1 MFGSVGLFLMTPE
14 RWREIEDVFHSC
26 LEQDPAERK
35 VTLDEI
41 TTRDPELA
49 KEVDKLLH
57 QFELA
62 ESFIEEPITPSAK
75 GEVFAALFDDSDLD
89 PLIGKTLG
97 AYRIEREIGRG
108 GMGAVYEATRSDGEF
123 RRKAAIKVV
132 KRGVDTDFVL
142 RRFRN
147 ERQILAALDH
157 PYITRLIDG
166 GTTDDGRPYFVMD
179 LIDGEPLYAFADG
192 NRLSLNDRLL
202 LFGRICQAVE
212 YAHERRIIHR
222 DLKPGN
228 IFVASDGSPR
238 LLDFGI
244 AKLLDAELAID
255 TLQPTA
261 TAIRMMTVD
270 YASPEQ
276 VRGETVTYASDV
288 YSLGVILY
296 ELLSGRRPYRI
307 ESRNSL
313 EAAKAVCDQEPL
325 PPSQALDDQSLP
337 TPTARNG
344 SGKSGQELAG
354 ARNGSPTDIEN
365 LLAGDLDNIVM
376 RALRKDPAERYPSVA
391 ELRKDLERY
400 LGGENIDITPFVSH
414 PKEDARDGSKV
425 LAVLPLSF
433 LASGLDA
440 EQDEDSAYLTIGI
453 ADAIISKLAG
463 ISGLT
468 VRPTSSIAR
477 FNGKTLNPLRV
488 GRELDT
494 DFVLD
499 GRIRR
504 FGGRIR
510 VSFQL
515 LEVGKGAAVWAGHF
529 DESSK
534 DILELE
540 DAVSENVV
548 KVLTPQLTGA
558 EKRRVARRG
567 TNDARAHDAYL
578 RGRFYWNHF
587 TGSSIGMALEGF
599 KEAVE
604 IDPNYALAHVG
615 IADYHMWSAIYGLT
629 PSAVSLDRCEE
640 AARKA
645 IAIDDRL
652 GEAYATL
659 GLVLSSRFDYEESEE
674 CFKRALALNPGYSLS
689 HEWYAA
695 LLISTGRKDEGRKEI
710 EVAIQLDPLSVR
722 TQVLF
727 TWYLYQ
733 LRDFDRALERAREI
747 VRPDPNFAQGQT
759 QLAYIASQAGHCEE
773 ALAAGEIA
781 GQLAPGLSLATFER
795 ACVFASCGQP
805 ERAAELRDELV
816 ERAKH
821 EDVKPLFLGYAS
833 LAADDKAAAVEYFK
847 EAIAEYDPWL
857 VWFPTEPRLDPVRDD
872 PEFAPVFAALRER
885 QAAQRRRS
893 GTSAVHDRNTAD
905 AFHQAETQ
913 IHESRHRFGRKLK
926 AAGLFAALLIIG
938 FTVLHFS
945 GIFPF
950 QRLFGSGQPIVHAG
964 KTVAVLPFR
973 NETGDPANDYL
984 VSGMADSIAGT
995 LGLFDDLRV
1004 ISQTT
1009 INKIGPETPPMDAG
1023 KRIGADTV
1031 VVGIVTRENNELK
1044 VDTKVL
1050 DVATGGT
1057 VTEFSLAE
1065 SADGMAE
1072 LQAGLQTR
1080 LLKTFGIAGQTDAV
1094 KRSFTESGRA
1104 FDLYLKGE
1112 FDRHRSTPRGISESI
1127 ENYKKAIEND
1137 PNYALAFQGLALS
1150 YRSAPAFGVLPPEE
1164 AYPKARDAALTALR
1178 LDPTLSTPYVTLASI
1193 QATYDWDFKGAEQ
1206 QYLEAIRRAPNSAEA
1221 HYSYGN
1227 FLVAMERTDEAM
1239 SEYRTAQQ
1247 ADPLNLNVATNIS
1260 WALYVAGRY
1269 DEATGQITQ
1278 VIERDPTFARAYLN
1292 LGEIQQQQGKF
1303 AQAVESVK
1311 KAFELSKD
1319 PLTEMALGHVYATA
1333 GRKKEALGIAL
1344 SLEDRVRKGEV
1355 SAFLP
1360 AVIYAGLDDKD
1371 KAFYWLERAF
1381 QQRSN
1386 WLTLLKAGH
1395 RLKNLH
1401 GDPRFDDLLNRVG
1414 FPANK

>member
-1 MFGSVGLFLMTPE
+1 MTPE

-26 LEQDPAERK
+26 LDQDPAERK
-35 VTLDEI
+35 IVLDEI

-49 KEVDKLLH
+49 KEVDKLLA
-57 QFELA
+57 QFEQA
-62 ESFIEEPITPSAK
+62 ESFIEEPIAANAK
-75 GEVFAALFDDSDLD
+75 REVFSSLFDDSDLD
-89 PLIGKTLG
+89 PLIGKILG

-192 NRLSLNDRLL
+192 KRLSLNDRLR
-202 LFGRICQAVE
+202 LFAKICQAVE

-244 AKLLDAELAID
+244 AKLLDADLASD

-276 VRGETVTYASDV
+276 VRGEAVTYVSDV

-296 ELLSGRRPYRI
+296 ELLSGRRPYRV

-325 PPSQALDDQSLP
+325 PPSQALDDQTLQ
-337 TPTARNG
+337 TPKARSSASDSTG
-344 SGKSGQELAG
+344 RELAESRG
-354 ARNGSPTDIEN
+354 GSPTDIEN
-365 LLAGDLDNIVM
+365 MLAGDLDNVVL

-391 ELRKDLERY
+391 DLRTDLERY
-400 LGGENIDITPFVSH
+400 LGGDKIDITPFASL
-414 PKEDARDGSKV
+414 PKEERRDGSKV

-433 LASGLDA
+433 LASGFDA

-463 ISGLT
+463 INGLT

-488 GRELDT
+488 GRELAT

-504 FGGRIR
+504 FSGRIR

-515 LEVGKGAAVWAGHF
+515 LEVGKGAAIWAGHF
-529 DESSK
+529 DESTT

-548 KVLTPQLTGA
+548 KVLAPKLTGA

-567 TNDARAHDAYL
+567 TNDAKAHDAYL

-599 KEAVE
+599 QEAVE
-604 IDPNYALAHVG
+604 IDPNYALAYVG
-615 IADYHMWSAIYGLT
+615 IADYYMWSAIYGLT
-629 PSAVSLDRCEE
+629 PSGPSLDRCEE

-645 IAIDDRL
+645 IAIDDRV

-659 GLVLSSRFDYEESEE
+659 GLALCSRFDYEESEE
-674 CFKRALALNPGYSLS
+674 CFKKALELNPGYSLS

-695 LLISTGRKDEGRKEI
+695 LLISTGRSEQGREEM
-710 EVAIQLDPLSVR
+710 EVASRLDPLSVR

-727 TWYLYQ
+727 SWYLYQ

-759 QLAYIASQAGHCEE
+759 QLAYIASQAGFCEE

-781 GQLAPGLSLATFER
+781 GQLAPALSLATFER

-833 LAADDKAAAVEYFK
+833 LAAGDKAAAAEYFK
-847 EAIAEYDPWL
+847 QAIAESDPWL

-872 PEFAPVFAALRER
+872 PEFAPVFAALREKIAGR
-885 QAAQRRRS
+885 PRRS
-893 GTSAVHDRNTAD
+893 GTSPERDRNTAE
-905 AFHQAETQ
+905 AFDQAETQ
-913 IHESRHRFGRKLK
+913 IHGLHRTYATKLK
-926 AAGLFAALLIIG
+926 IAGLVAALVIAIFG
-938 FTVLHFS
+938 VLHFS
-945 GIFPF
+945 GVFRF
-950 QRLFGSGQPIVHAG
+950 QRLLSTFSGQPVVDVG

-995 LGLFDDLRV
+995 FGLFNELRV

-1009 INKIGPETPPMDAG
+1009 IDKLGPNAVPVEAG
-1023 KRIGADTV
+1023 QKVRADTV
-1031 VVGIVTRENNELK
+1031 IVGVVSSEKNKLTVNAE
-1044 VDTKVL
+1044 VV
-1050 DVATGGT
+1050 DVASGSK
-1057 VTEFSLAE
+1057 VAEFVLAE
-1065 SADGMAE
+1065 SPDRMSE

-1080 LLKTFGIAGQTDAV
+1080 LLKTFGIGGQTDAA
-1094 KRSFTESGRA
+1094 KRGYTENGLA

-1112 FDRHRSTPRGISESI
+1112 YDRHRSTPAGISASI
-1127 ENYKKAIEND
+1127 ENYKKAVAAD
-1137 PNYALAFQGLALS
+1137 PNYALAFQGIALAF
-1150 YRSAPAFGVLPPEE
+1150 RSAPAYGVLPPEV
-1164 AYPKARDAALTALR
+1164 AYPKAREAAMTALR

-1206 QYLEAIRRAPNSAEA
+1206 QYLEAIRRAPNSSEA

-1227 FLVAMERTDEAM
+1227 FLVAMQRTDEAM
-1239 SEYRTAQQ
+1239 HEYRIAQQ
-1247 ADPLNLNVATNIS
+1247 ADPLNLNAATNIS

-1269 DEATGQITQ
+1269 EEATGQITQ

-1292 LGEIQQQQGKF
+1292 LGEIQQQQGKYV
-1303 AQAVESVK
+1303 QAVESVK
-1311 KAFELSKD
+1311 KAFELSRD

-1333 GRKKEALGIAL
+1333 GKEKEALAIVL
-1344 SLEDRVRKGEV
+1344 SLEERVRRGEV

-1360 AVIYAGLDDKD
+1360 AVVYAGLNDKD
-1371 KAFYWLERAF
+1371 KAFYWLERAY

-1401 GDPRFDDLLNRVG
+1401 GDPRFDDLLKRVG
-1414 FPANK
+1414 FAAEE